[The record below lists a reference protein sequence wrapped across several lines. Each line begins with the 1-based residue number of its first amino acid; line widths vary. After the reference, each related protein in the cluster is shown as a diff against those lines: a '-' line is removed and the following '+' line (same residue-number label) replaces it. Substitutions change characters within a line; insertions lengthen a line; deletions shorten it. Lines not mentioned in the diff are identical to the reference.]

1 MLLELVS
8 VPNMLLTG
16 DDCET
21 KPESE
26 MPVGV
31 IQVKVVGSGIIPLPG
46 WVGVTLK
53 DTPLQ
58 MVSLNG
64 LMMAFGL
71 RFTCRVKLSPTQFPE
86 TGVTT

>member
-31 IQVKVVGSGIIPLPG
+31 VQVKVVGSGIIPLPG
-46 WVGVTLK
+46 LVGVTLK
-53 DTPLQ
+53 DNPLQ
-58 MVSLNG
+58 MVE
-64 LMMAFGL
+64 
-71 RFTCRVKLSPTQFPE
+71 LSGEIIALGFRLT
-86 TGVTT
+86 